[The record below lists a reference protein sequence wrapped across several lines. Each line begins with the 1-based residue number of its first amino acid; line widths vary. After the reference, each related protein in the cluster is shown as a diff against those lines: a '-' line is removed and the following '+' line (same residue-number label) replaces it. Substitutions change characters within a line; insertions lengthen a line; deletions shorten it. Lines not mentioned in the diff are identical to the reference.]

1 MKGDEACSGL
11 PERER
16 YVRVTSMKRHPT
28 TVEDLEELAEQL
40 EEPLGTALHSTG
52 IALERR
58 MREEGLAWSDLDD
71 NQVAELFLTAFVE
84 AAPDAYPHLE
94 REIVEEAVQA
104 IAANIR
110 MELAANA
117 GGSTTPN

>member
-1 MKGDEACSGL
+1 
-11 PERER
+11 
-16 YVRVTSMKRHPT
+16 MKRHPT
-28 TVEDLEELAEQL
+28 TVEDLEEFAEQL
-40 EEPLGTALHSTG
+40 EGPLGTALHSTG
-52 IALERR
+52 IALEKR

-71 NQVAELFLTAFVE
+71 NQVAELFLAAFVE

-117 GGSTTPN
+117 GGSTTPS